1 MTNSFSSLSNPTTV
15 KRRYYEGLRGW
26 LNMFAIPKFRYI
38 EVHFHILFL
47 VLGQGKFFSLPRTF
61 VI

>member
-1 MTNSFSSLSNPTTV
+1 MTNSFSYLTNPTTV
-15 KRRYYEGLRGW
+15 KRRYNEGLRGW

-47 VLGQGKFFSLPRTF
+47 VLGQGKFFVLPRTF